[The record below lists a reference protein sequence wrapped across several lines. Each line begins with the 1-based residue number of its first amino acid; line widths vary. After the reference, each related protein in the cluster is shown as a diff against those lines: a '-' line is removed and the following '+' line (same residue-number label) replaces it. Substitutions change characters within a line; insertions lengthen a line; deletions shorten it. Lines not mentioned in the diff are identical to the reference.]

1 MATDT
6 GVINRTYLSSVSF
19 LDQREILKNV
29 LDVAENES
37 FLDVLDYM
45 GRAVPSATIAY
56 DNFVNNSLYAKATL
70 DNDPS
75 GASAGGSM
83 TVSIGASDV
92 YPAVG
97 EIMMLK
103 SGKQAIVTA
112 LDASIASNGTF
123 TVKAIDTIA

>member
-56 DNFVNNSLYAKATL
+56 DFREQFV
-70 DNDPS
+70 
-75 GASAGGSM
+75 
-83 TVSIGASDV
+83 IC
-92 YPAVG
+92 
-97 EIMMLK
+97 K
-103 SGKQAIVTA
+103 SYFG
-112 LDASIASNGTF
+112 
-123 TVKAIDTIA
+123 